1 MAGWSMVANGSVVD
15 CGQRTSKQKNL
26 EAKGLGIDFEPSSEE
41 SKLKCKKLRLCFD
54 QFLRFFLKQIYAQD
68 SLRPLPPMLKD
79 GQPIDLL
86 KLFLVVR
93 EKGGYDKVS
102 TYGLWD
108 LVAKESG
115 LGLSASVSIKLVYAK
130 YLDALERWLDRVAD
144 DRRDSKSNSVD
155 TGSSLSGYLMKLGAE
170 FEGFLSGSKKTDEV
184 YPHLK
189 ELDFEN
195 DVNVCRNDLSMVVES
210 KGLEKCIN
218 DEGTMHIG
226 PVKRYVDAV
235 EVVKFCDDGELKST
249 VFDLEGDKNS
259 FDFGDSSLDDADITK
274 CALNLSDSGEQ
285 CNDEEAKSVV
295 VGESDG
301 GKNCAD
307 SDKDGIVMLDSK
319 FVEEKEESS
328 SCHEKKEERSSRK
341 RKHGSTWKM
350 LSWITGIAMN
360 PCNSVVGS
368 LPDKSK
374 WKSYGN
380 GELWKQVLSYRE
392 AVFFKRHVDSSVE
405 QSPGQK
411 NQKMHPCLYD
421 DHAASSYNLRERLN
435 CSQKHLLG
443 KTSQAQACSQSLSTG
458 GQNGSSKGG
467 MENRADKEL
476 LQCTDSSTRLSVFDY
491 DVEKP
496 IPIGPGFQAEVPE
509 WTGVPSESDVK
520 WLGTRV
526 WPLEKVEHRFLI
538 ERDRIGKGRQDS
550 CGCQF
555 PASIECVRFH
565 IAEKRYRLKL
575 ELSSAFHK
583 WKIDKMGEEVM
594 LSWTEQEQKKFKNIV
609 RLNPPSLDKC
619 FWDQIFKFF
628 PAKSREE
635 LVSYYF
641 NVFLLQ
647 RRALQNRSNSE
658 EVDSDDDYESEL
670 VTNSFVHETMK
681 SASSI
686 FHSPNKKHKRS
697 R

>member
-1 MAGWSMVANGSVVD
+1 MVANGSVID

-26 EAKGLGIDFEPSSEE
+26 EAKGLGVAFEPSLEE
-41 SKLKCKKLRLCFD
+41 SKLQCNFD
-54 QFLRFFLKQIYAQD
+54 QFLRIFLREIYAQN
-68 SLRPLPPMLKD
+68 SFQPLPPMLKD
-79 GQPIDLL
+79 GQTVDLF

-93 EKGGYDKVS
+93 DKGGVDKVS
-102 TYGLWD
+102 KNGLWD
-108 LVAKESG
+108 LVAKETG
-115 LGLSASVSIKLVYAK
+115 LGLSASVSVKLVYAK

-144 DRRDSKSNSVD
+144 DKKDSKGNSID
-155 TGSSLSGYLMKLGAE
+155 TGSSLSGYLMELGGE
-170 FEGFLSGSKKTDEV
+170 LKRFLSDSKKTDEV
-184 YPHLK
+184 FPRLE
-189 ELDFEN
+189 ELDSEN
-195 DVNVCRNDLSMVVES
+195 VDVCRNDDSMGVES
-210 KGLEKCIN
+210 KGLEKCVN
-218 DEGTMHIG
+218 DEQTKHIS
-226 PVKRYVDAV
+226 PVKRYVDTV
-235 EVVKFCDDGELKST
+235 EVVKFCDLKNT
-249 VFDLEGDKNS
+249 NIDLEGDKNS
-259 FDFGDSSLDDADITK
+259 FDFGDSCLDDADTAK
-274 CALNLSDSGEQ
+274 CVLDLSDSGER
-285 CNDEEAKSVV
+285 CNDEEVRSVI

-328 SCHEKKEERSSRK
+328 SRVEKKEERSSCK

-350 LSWITGIAMN
+350 LSWITGIAKN
-360 PCNSVVGS
+360 PCDSMVGS

-392 AVFFKRHVDSSVE
+392 AVFFKRHVDSSAE
-405 QSPGQK
+405 QSTGQN

-421 DHAASSYNLRERLN
+421 DQAGTSYNLRERLS
-435 CSQKHLLG
+435 CRMKHLLG
-443 KTSQAQACSQSLSTG
+443 KTSQAQSLFTG
-458 GQNGSSKGG
+458 GRDGSSKGG
-467 MENRADKEL
+467 VENCADKEF
-476 LQCTDSSTRLSVFDY
+476 LQCTDSSTTLSVFDY
-491 DVEKP
+491 DIEKP

-520 WLGTRV
+520 WLGTRD

-550 CGCQF
+550 CGCQVLD
-555 PASIECVRFH
+555 SIECVRFH

-575 ELSSAFHK
+575 ELSSAFYK

-609 RLNPPSLDKC
+609 RLNPPSLGRC
-619 FWDQIFKFF
+619 FWDQIPKFF

-647 RRALQNRSNSE
+647 RRALQNRSNLD
-658 EVDSDDDYESEL
+658 EVDSDDDYESD
-670 VTNSFVHETMK
+670 SFVRETIK
-681 SASSI
+681 SPSSI
-686 FHSPNKKHKRS
+686 FHSPNKKHKKS